1 MSRAP
6 WCIIGSTAP
15 VHACRHFTRY
25 HSHKNAIYVYHK
37 NMPARLWW
45 KYLPCFL
52 AGMAMMAANSLRR
65 RQLIPLLQAY
75 GMTIV
80 KIPATIRK
88 RRWIQRQRK
97 VTTDYI
103 DAILYNA
110 LPPGHHKIFYKLF
123 GRKNRQH
130 IRLPL

>member
-1 MSRAP
+1 
-6 WCIIGSTAP
+6 
-15 VHACRHFTRY
+15 
-25 HSHKNAIYVYHK
+25 
-37 NMPARLWW
+37 
-45 KYLPCFL
+45 
-52 AGMAMMAANSLRR
+52 
-65 RQLIPLLQAY
+65 
-75 GMTIV
+75 MTIV

-123 GRKNRQH
+123 GHKNHQPR
-130 IRLPL
+130 P